1 VNPSDFATRAL
12 NARTMRPKLVSKA
25 RLQFDRHA
33 NQHLLVYP
41 EKGLALNA
49 TAAEVL
55 SLCTGELALDA
66 IIDQLAASHAG
77 VPRDRIEREA
87 LALLDE
93 LSHRG
98 LIEDNA

>member
-1 VNPSDFATRAL
+1 MNARAL
-12 NARTMRPKLVSKA
+12 RPRLVSKA
-25 RLQFDRHA
+25 RLRFDRHA

-49 TAAEVL
+49 TAAEL
-55 SLCTGELALDA
+55 LGLCTGEHALDA
-66 IIDQLAASHAG
+66 IVDQLAANHADT
-77 VPRDRIEREA
+77 PRDRIEREA

-98 LIEDNA
+98 LIEDGS